1 MNTIH
6 KSVQTRAAVCAQGCL
21 CSTVARSK
29 PSTPAGGR
37 PSPSDT
43 ATVQRTVPVWT
54 RVRGGARSRP
64 RPVHLPR
71 RPSDACRSVPFRS
84 RFYLGGPTSVRGF
97 SMHSVGPQSE
107 GQSPHTPPHPA
118 ASQLREGRVRSNCRR
133 GVSTLHSVCPAAGLG
148 GLLSGGRR
156 SISRAKHTL
165 PACGPAPG

>member
-107 GQSPHTPPHPA
+107 GQSPHTPPPP
-118 ASQLREGRVRSNCRR
+118 GRVS
-133 GVSTLHSVCPAAGLG
+133 
-148 GLLSGGRR
+148 
-156 SISRAKHTL
+156 
-165 PACGPAPG
+165 APGGARSFQLPPWGQHLTQRLPGSGPGGTLVRGS